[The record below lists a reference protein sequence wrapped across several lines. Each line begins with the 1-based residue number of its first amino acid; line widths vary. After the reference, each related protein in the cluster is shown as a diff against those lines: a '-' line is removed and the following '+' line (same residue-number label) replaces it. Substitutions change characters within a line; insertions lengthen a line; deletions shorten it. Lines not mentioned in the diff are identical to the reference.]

1 MWRPLERQ
9 WHFHAWLL
17 VALAAVFAFV
27 WQAPPHQPFQ
37 GVASYLPLH
46 TALETF
52 SLVVSF
58 LVFGVAWNAYARE
71 RAGNLVILGCVFL
84 AVGLID
90 FLHTLSYKGM
100 PAFITPGDPEKAINF
115 WLAARY
121 LAAAGLVLAAVRPWR
136 PLAHPRLRYAWL
148 AGALTLAALV
158 GWIGLFHQDAL
169 PRTFIE
175 GKGLTPL
182 KIGAEYVLVVL
193 FAGAAVLFFLRAR
206 RGASYDAMSL
216 FTATLVSILSELCF
230 TLYSDVTDVF
240 NLLGHVYKVIAYG
253 FIYRAVFVES
263 VRAPFRQVQEA
274 EARYRAVVGDLP
286 VLLCRFLP
294 DGTLTFVNDA
304 YCRYFGKT
312 RDELIGYSWVPLVP
326 EEDREYVKGRFGSL
340 SRDNPVVA
348 YEHRVVVPG
357 GEVRWQRWLDRA
369 VFDGERLVEYQSIG
383 EDITERRRAEA
394 ALRETE
400 ERYRRIFA
408 GARDGIVLIDA
419 ETGFVTDGNPEFE
432 RLCDRPLAQLK
443 GMRIWELR
451 PPDMREAARRKFEEI
466 RATGSG
472 GSAELGFQRP
482 DGTVVPVEF
491 VATRIRIGGR
501 EFLQS
506 ICRDITE
513 RKRAEELLRESE
525 AHYRTLAENLPGIV
539 YRVYVREKN
548 RMQFFNR
555 TATEV
560 TGYATEELVA
570 GDVCSLDPLIVS
582 EDRER
587 VIATVERA
595 IAENRPFTVEY
606 RLRHKSGDIRLLL
619 EQGTPILG
627 PDGKPLY
634 IDGVVFDVTERKRAA
649 QEIGR
654 TKELLERMFESI
666 HVLVAY
672 MDRDFNFI
680 RVNRAY
686 AEADGRAPEFFPGKN
701 HFALYPGEEVE
712 AIFRR
717 VVETGEP
724 YVAIERP
731 FVYAEHPERGT
742 SYWDWRVEPV
752 KDAGG
757 RVESIVFTLLNVTER
772 VLTAQRLRQGLER
785 TVEAIAATIEMRDP
799 YTAGHERR
807 VVELATAIARALG
820 LAEEKIE
827 GLRFAALV
835 HDIGKI
841 RIPAEILSKPT
852 ALSPIEFE
860 MIKSHCQVG
869 YDILKGIAFPWP
881 VARIV
886 LEHHERLDG
895 SGYPSGLKGAQTLLE
910 SKILTVADVVE
921 AMASHRPYRPALG
934 IDAALAHLTE
944 KRGLWYDPAAADACL
959 RVFREKGFRF
969 S

>member
-9 WHFHAWLL
+9 WHLHAWLL

-58 LVFGVAWNAYARE
+58 LVFGAAWNAYARE

-326 EEDREYVKGRFGSL
+326 EEDWEYVKSRFGSL

-369 VFDGERLVEYQSIG
+369 VFDDERLVEYQSIG

-419 ETGFVTDGNPEFE
+419 ETGFVTDCNPEFE
-432 RLCDRPLAQLK
+432 RQCDRPLAQLK

-451 PPDMREAARRKFEEI
+451 PPDMREAARRKFEEV

-472 GSAELGFQRP
+472 GSAELALQRP

-501 EFLQS
+501 ELLQS
-506 ICRDITE
+506 ISRDITE
-513 RKRAEELLRESE
+513 RKRAE
-525 AHYRTLAENLPGIV
+525 
-539 YRVYVREKN
+539 
-548 RMQFFNR
+548 
-555 TATEV
+555 
-560 TGYATEELVA
+560 
-570 GDVCSLDPLIVS
+570 
-582 EDRER
+582 
-587 VIATVERA
+587 
-595 IAENRPFTVEY
+595 
-606 RLRHKSGDIRLLL
+606 
-619 EQGTPILG
+619 
-627 PDGKPLY
+627 
-634 IDGVVFDVTERKRAA
+634 
-649 QEIGR
+649 QEMRR

-672 MDRDFNFI
+672 LDRDFNFI

-712 AIFRR
+712 TIFRR

-807 VVELATAIARALG
+807 VVELATAIARELG

-869 YDILKGIAFPWP
+869 YDILKGIPFPWP

-934 IDAALAHLTE
+934 TDAALAHLTK
-944 KRGLWYDPAAADACL
+944 KRGRWYDPAAADACL
-959 RVFREKGFRF
+959 RVFRERGFRF
-969 S
+969 G

>member
-136 PLAHPRLRYAWL
+136 PLAHPGLRYAWL

-158 GWIGLFHQDAL
+158 GWIGLFHQDVL

-432 RLCDRPLAQLK
+432 RQCDRPLAQLK

-451 PPDMREAARRKFEEI
+451 PPDMREAARRKFEEV

-472 GSAELGFQRP
+472 GSAELGLQRP

-513 RKRAEELLRESE
+513 RKRA
-525 AHYRTLAENLPGIV
+525 
-539 YRVYVREKN
+539 
-548 RMQFFNR
+548 
-555 TATEV
+555 
-560 TGYATEELVA
+560 
-570 GDVCSLDPLIVS
+570 
-582 EDRER
+582 
-587 VIATVERA
+587 
-595 IAENRPFTVEY
+595 
-606 RLRHKSGDIRLLL
+606 
-619 EQGTPILG
+619 
-627 PDGKPLY
+627 
-634 IDGVVFDVTERKRAA
+634 A
-649 QEIGR
+649 QELRR
-654 TKELLERMFESI
+654 THELLERMFESI

-672 MDRDFNFI
+672 LDRDFNFI

-686 AEADGRAPEFFPGKN
+686 AEADGRTPEFFPGKN
-701 HFALYPGEEVE
+701 HFMLYPSAENE

-724 YVAIERP
+724 YVAISKP
-731 FVYAEHPERGT
+731 FEYAEHPERGV
-742 SYWDWRVEPV
+742 SYWDWRVAPV
-752 KDAGG
+752 RDTDG
-757 RVESIVFTLLNVTER
+757 RVDGLIFSLLDVTER
-772 VLTAQRLRQGLER
+772 VLAERRLRAGLER

-807 VVELATAIARALG
+807 VVELATAIAREVG
-820 LAEEKIE
+820 LAEERIE

-841 RIPAEILSKPT
+841 RIPAEILSKPA

-860 MIKSHCQVG
+860 MIKTHCQTG
-869 YDILKGIAFPWP
+869 HDILKGIEFPWP
-881 VARIV
+881 VARMV

-895 SGYPSGLKGAQTLLE
+895 SGYPGGLKGVQTLLE

-921 AMASHRPYRPALG
+921 AMSSHRPYRPALG
-934 IDAALAHLTE
+934 IDIALAHLTE
-944 KRGLWYDPAAADACL
+944 KRGLWYDPAAADACVRL
-959 RVFREKGFRF
+959 FREKNFRF
-969 S
+969 G